1 MANEHRGQTD
11 LMRPSVPTVLVAAD
25 SAAIEA
31 LAADLVSFA
40 GFQPVLVPAD
50 STPTGVVNRGGIDL
64 VLLDGALPT
73 REVEPCVA
81 AARERMIAVVFFSG
95 TMSESEVRDFA
106 IRHGA
111 PYFALP
117 NGPRLLHRVLA
128 TAISGSRGWAQTPVP
143 SEIAMATRAVARA
156 RGAMVA
162 PTVVDG
168 ARPLREDRDAL
179 LAGVRAR
186 RDELREA
193 VLTYSESLRSAGL
206 SRSRAVEV
214 VSDVMRESAFDAD
227 APALLATLDADA
239 RQWVDE
245 VYRAG

>member
-1 MANEHRGQTD
+1 MQND

-40 GFQPVLVPAD
+40 GFRPVLVPAD
-50 STPTGVVNRGGIDL
+50 STPTTVVNRGGIDL
-64 VLLDGALPT
+64 VLLDGALPP
-73 REVEPCVA
+73 RCVEPCVA
-81 AARERMIAVVFFSG
+81 AARERRIAVVFFSG

-106 IRHGA
+106 LRHGA

-156 RGAMVA
+156 RGALVSTA
-162 PTVVDG
+162 PTVVDPTR
-168 ARPLREDRDAL
+168 RPPEDRDAL